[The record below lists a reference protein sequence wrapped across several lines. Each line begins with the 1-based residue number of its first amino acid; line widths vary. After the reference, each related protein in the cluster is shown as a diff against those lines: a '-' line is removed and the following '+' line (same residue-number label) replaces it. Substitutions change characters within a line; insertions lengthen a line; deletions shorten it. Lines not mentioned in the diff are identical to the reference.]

1 VSTDQIDAGGCPFSG
16 TGGTGK
22 GRGVSRRGFLTAAL
36 TTAAVPAVGG
46 LGGIARAE
54 ETTAATGTTGA
65 AAAVET
71 PAEIGA
77 HAVGDPRGTQ
87 IAVQAGRTQRARYG
101 LMFPEL
107 PAYAPTD
114 GLLRWLAADM
124 NDGKAPLSDV
134 RDSDSA
140 FDISDIPAGYIYF
153 GQFVDHDMTLDQTP
167 LTHRLQD
174 PLAMRNYNSPR
185 FDLSSV
191 YGKGI
196 KGSPELYDPDRYG
209 YLRVWEHDGL
219 FDLPRD
225 EVGAAYLGD
234 PRNDENLIVAQLHV
248 VFLRLHNK
256 LMDDGHSYN
265 QARKLCRWHFQWLIV
280 NDYLPRIVGKQV
292 VNSLIKRDGTI
303 KFLGTLY
310 QPEDVERPYMPIEY
324 SGAAYRFGHSMI
336 RAEYEVQDL
345 RTVPIFAPDG
355 FQDLRGSR
363 PIPAD
368 LWVDWNYFFDIPGME
383 PPDDRNMSR
392 LIDTQIS
399 LPLYNLPSTVVART
413 EKAIIALAERNLL
426 RGKRLG
432 LPCGQDVAAAMGV
445 TPLTNEQLG
454 LKQPGWG
461 GKAPLWYY
469 VLKEA
474 ELLEKGRKLG
484 PVGGRIV
491 AEVIL
496 GILAADPDSYFN
508 AKPGFQWKEDKGIGD
523 LILMA
528 DAIDPRA
535 RVPHVEDGE
544 EEEEGEEGGLVPLD
558 PGEEINPE
566 ATSPVD
572 SNSLNEGSDDG
583 SAPVVTVPG
592 APTLGVPTAGDGWA
606 SVTWRP
612 PSSDGGSA
620 ITGYRVSAVP
630 VAGGTTVGVS
640 AGARATSATLT
651 GLVNGT
657 AYNVRVRAI
666 NAVGTGEGSAGK
678 QVTPTAG

>member
-16 TGGTGK
+16 TGGAGT

-46 LGGIARAE
+46 LGGTARAE
-54 ETTAATGTTGA
+54 EIAATGSAGTA
-65 AAAVET
+65 AAAEA
-71 PAEIGA
+71 PAELGA

-87 IAVQAGRTQRARYG
+87 IAVQAGRAKRARFG

-107 PAYAPTD
+107 PAFAPSD

-124 NDGKAPLSDV
+124 NDEKAPLSDV
-134 RDSDSA
+134 RDTDSA
-140 FDISDIPAGYIYF
+140 YDISDIPAGYIYL
-153 GQFVDHDMTLDQTP
+153 GQFIDHDMTLDNTP

-196 KGSPELYDPDRYG
+196 KGSPELYETQDPTSPRYG

-256 LMDDGHSYN
+256 FMDQGMTYA
-265 QARKLCRWHFQWLIV
+265 QARRQTRWHFQWLIV

-292 VNSLIKRDGTI
+292 VNSLIERDGPI
-303 KFLGTLY
+303 KFLGSFY

-336 RAEYEVQDL
+336 RAEYEVQDGH
-345 RTVPIFAPDG
+345 TVPIFGPDG
-355 FQDLRGSR
+355 FEDLRGSR
-363 PIPAD
+363 PIPAN
-368 LWVDWNYFFDIPGME
+368 LWCDWNYFFEIPGLE
-383 PPDDRNMSR
+383 RPDDPNMSR
-392 LIDTQIS
+392 LIDSHIS
-399 LPLYNLPSTVVART
+399 LPLYHLPSTVVART

-432 LPCGQDVAAAMGV
+432 LPCGQDVATAMGI
-445 TPLTNEQLG
+445 TPLTNEELG

-474 ELLEKGRKLG
+474 ELLERGRRLG

-496 GILAADPDSYFN
+496 GILALDPDSYFN

-523 LILMA
+523 LILLA
-528 DAIDPRA
+528 DALDPRS
-535 RVPHVEDGE
+535 RIVLPDDDEVEEIGPQ
-544 EEEEGEEGGLVPLD
+544 PLEPD
-558 PGEEINPE
+558 EEINPE
-566 ATSPVD
+566 ATSPVG
-572 SNSLNEGSDDG
+572 SLS
-583 SAPVVTVPG
+583 
-592 APTLGVPTAGDGWA
+592 
-606 SVTWRP
+606 
-612 PSSDGGSA
+612 
-620 ITGYRVSAVP
+620 
-630 VAGGTTVGVS
+630 
-640 AGARATSATLT
+640 
-651 GLVNGT
+651 LV
-657 AYNVRVRAI
+657 
-666 NAVGTGEGSAGK
+666 E
-678 QVTPTAG
+678 